1 MKKEYVPFV
10 LIGIIIILIL
20 LLSKSCSKVKEL
32 KTSNSLFE
40 HLDDS
45 TQFYKDRYGRLV
57 AKNSVLEN
65 NSTKDFLKIKSSDFL
80 INQLQAEVKKYQK
93 QLKDGG
99 SVTNI
104 GTSSTIHKGTATR
117 LSDRDDDIRYW
128 RNRFEPYDLEKKD
141 TSKKSEVYFSTYKD
155 KWIDYQIS
163 AFKDTIYLDL
173 EMTDKYSV
181 IIGSERDKW
190 YKKKQTFVD
199 VINESPYTQI
209 KALKAYKVTDERKP
223 TRLSLGIQVGYGLTP
238 FPKPYIGI
246 GLQYNILN
254 IF

>member
-1 MKKEYVPFV
+1 MKKEYIPFV
-10 LIGIIIILIL
+10 LIGIIIMLIL
-20 LLSKSCSKVKEL
+20 LLSKSCGKIKEL
-32 KTSNSLFE
+32 KTSNSLLE

-65 NSTKDFLKIKSSDFL
+65 NSTKDFLKIKSSDSL

-104 GTSSTIHKGTATR
+104 GTSSIIHKGTVTQIP
-117 LSDRDDDIRYW
+117 DRDDI
-128 RNRFEPYDLEKKD
+128 KKD

-181 IIGSERDKW
+181 IVGSERDKW

-199 VINESPYTQI
+199 VISESPYIQI